1 MKFDSLKNAQNPSD
15 LKIKMKKYSS
25 KLVVSRNLK
34 FLGYTCSAK
43 SLRYAIHA
51 PISMAKK

>member
-34 FLGYTCSAK
+34 FLGYTCSA
-43 SLRYAIHA
+43 
-51 PISMAKK
+51 